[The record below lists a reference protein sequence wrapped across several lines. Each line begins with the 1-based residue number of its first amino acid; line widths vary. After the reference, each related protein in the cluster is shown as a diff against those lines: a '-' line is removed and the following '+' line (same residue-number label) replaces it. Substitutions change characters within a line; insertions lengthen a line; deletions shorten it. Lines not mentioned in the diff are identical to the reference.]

1 VLKVTLA
8 KFKKIKTRSHFTACT
23 IEKMD
28 KKNDTHKEKKFV
40 VMVCLHFIYNIVFTL
55 SLFRIYVNNDS
66 KFQSLLVN
74 QNEVNFQEIHKK
86 IFSKPRK
93 RFFVP

>member
-1 VLKVTLA
+1 
-8 KFKKIKTRSHFTACT
+8 
-23 IEKMD
+23 
-28 KKNDTHKEKKFV
+28 
-40 VMVCLHFIYNIVFTL
+40 MVCLHFIYNIVFTL